1 MSGTL
6 ELLNRLMSLGGSTPV
21 VDAVMRPSSKEIQK
35 PKLIKPVRDNTIAY
49 SHVHRG
55 QWHKPEYDF
64 ERHQVAQDTD
74 SFYSQTINQ
83 RVTRFTLSGY
93 EFVSENPEVLLYVKQ
108 RAKHMELAMG
118 RPWRMTFDQWFQ
130 DLARFRNLGIV
141 KKRDNKRSMGRPRKH
156 HTLDY
161 MIEPVAGYFTVP
173 FERLEFK
180 SNANGTFKRVRELMP
195 DGKHKDYKPADFIHM
210 SVYKK
215 PGFTTATPEFQS
227 GLDDILM
234 LRRIEENVIELI
246 ETQLFPRY
254 HYKVG
259 TDDHPALYTMEGEHE
274 VDYVRRMISYMP
286 PGAIYVSDHRQEI
299 EVLGAENTALRID
312 YYLNYFRERVFAA
325 LGTSGV
331 DMGIGGS
338 ASRSTASTLSKQTLM
353 AVEALQ
359 IILSEYINFYIINEW
374 LLEAG
379 FNPMDP
385 DHRVEIRFGI
395 VDKEERIAVENQVIQ
410 KFVNNLINH
419 PEARKEL
426 GYPPANEE
434 WMAQSY
440 YKLFAEPLA
449 LSKASQPG
457 SAANHALASAPQS
470 NISQEGVTHEEQFT
484 ERQAKL
490 FKAQPSGTQGGS
502 TKSKTNGSSANKSRP
517 RNQHGTRSSPKLTKD
532 VTFDLGDRLIT
543 TTLDFDY
550 DVDDSIID
558 DWTKSTV
565 SLYDQ
570 LRTLEVRFES
580 VLRNQL
586 PKLHKLHEDSH
597 D

>member
-6 ELLNRLMSLGGSTPV
+6 ELLNHLMSLSGKSTVSDV
-21 VDAVMRPSSKEIQK
+21 VARPSSKEIQK
-35 PKLIKPVRDNTIAY
+35 PRLIKPVRDNTISYA
-49 SHVHRG
+49 HVHRG

-93 EFVSENPEVLLYVKQ
+93 EFVSENPDVLFYIQQ

-130 DLARFRNLGIV
+130 DLARYRNLGIV
-141 KKRDNKRSMGRPRKH
+141 KKRDRERSMGRPRKH
-156 HTLDY
+156 HTLDI
-161 MIEPVAGYFTVP
+161 MIEPVAGYFTIP

-180 SNANGTFKRVRELMP
+180 SNANGTFKRVRERMP
-195 DGKHKDYKPADFIHM
+195 DGTYKDYKPADFIHM
-210 SVYKK
+210 SVYRK
-215 PGFTTATPEFQS
+215 PGFTSATPEFQS
-227 GLDDILM
+227 ALDDILM

-359 IILSEYINFYIINEW
+359 IILADYINFYIINEW
-374 LLEAG
+374 LMEAG
-379 FNPMDP
+379 YNPLDP
-385 DHRVEIRFGI
+385 ENRVEIRFGI

-410 KFVNNLINH
+410 KFINNVINH

-426 GYPPANEE
+426 GYPPADEE

-440 YKLFAEPLA
+440 HKLFAEPLA
-449 LSKASQPG
+449 LAKAGQPG
-457 SAANHALASAPQS
+457 SAAGQALAAMPQS
-470 NISQEGVTHEEQFT
+470 NISPEGVTHEEQFT
-484 ERQAKL
+484 ERQTKL
-490 FKAQPSGTQGGS
+490 SKAQPGGKQGGS
-502 TKSKTNGSSANKSRP
+502 TSSKTNGSSANKSRP

-532 VTFDLGDRLIT
+532 VTFDLGGQLIT

-550 DVDDSIID
+550 EVDDRILD

-565 SLYDQ
+565 ALYDQ